1 MINLDIY
8 FDFACPWCYVG
19 FLRFHSALET
29 CGKEV
34 HVHNHTYMIDT
45 GTDMD
50 GEDMM
55 SYCNRRWGSAAWIS
69 NLKKSGEKDGA
80 MFANWKYWPNT
91 FHAHR
96 LLLYAESQHFPRTTE
111 LIHKLFLATYENG
124 ENISSIP
131 TLVRLS
137 DEVGLTGVLDML
149 QSTLYM
155 EEVIKEDNYA
165 KSDLDIDG
173 VPYFI
178 VNNRFYLEGANPSS
192 SFINVFDVVERLQN
206 DKEDNE

>member
-1 MINLDIY
+1 
-8 FDFACPWCYVG
+8 
-19 FLRFHSALET
+19 
-29 CGKEV
+29 
-34 HVHNHTYMIDT
+34 
-45 GTDMD
+45 
-50 GEDMM
+50 
-55 SYCNRRWGSAAWIS
+55 
-69 NLKKSGEKDGA
+69 
-80 MFANWKYWPNT
+80 MFANWKYPRFLVFRGRYWPNT

-111 LIHKLFLATYENG
+111 LINKLFLATYENG

-165 KSDLDIDG
+165 KSDLDIEFAQRCGVTCSG

>member
-1 MINLDIY
+1 
-8 FDFACPWCYVG
+8 
-19 FLRFHSALET
+19 
-29 CGKEV
+29 
-34 HVHNHTYMIDT
+34 
-45 GTDMD
+45 
-50 GEDMM
+50 
-55 SYCNRRWGSAAWIS
+55 
-69 NLKKSGEKDGA
+69 
-80 MFANWKYWPNT
+80 MFANWKYLRFPVFSCRYWPNT

-155 EEVIKEDNYA
+155 EEVIREDNYA
-165 KSDLDIDG
+165 KSDLDIEY
-173 VPYFI
+173 V
-178 VNNRFYLEGANPSS
+178 R
-192 SFINVFDVVERLQN
+192 
-206 DKEDNE
+206 